1 MRAAGERTGGTDV
14 GLIPSPSNTP
24 RVMQLGIVGLGRMGG
39 GIARRL
45 HAAGHTPIG
54 FDLDPDE
61 VAGLE
66 AAGIGAANSLDA
78 LVGRLEAPRV
88 VWLMVPAGDV
98 VDRVL
103 DDLRP
108 HLGEGDVVADGG
120 NSFYK
125 DSMRRAE
132 ELAERGVHYLD
143 VGVSGGVW
151 GRKEGYCLMVG
162 GSDEAALKLRPVFEA
177 LAPAED
183 AGWAYLGP
191 SGAGHFVKMVH
202 NGIEY
207 GLMQAYAEGFALLS
221 SKQEFGLDTVEIAGL
236 WQHGSVVRSW
246 LLELVRRALADGG
259 PALDSVAPYVEDS
272 GMGRWTAKEA
282 IDQNV
287 PAPVLTLSLLQRI
300 QSRNDT
306 AFYNRLLAALRNQFG
321 GHAMKAAT
329 SEEEAP

>member
-1 MRAAGERTGGTDV
+1 MHLA
-14 GLIPSPSNTP
+14 I
-24 RVMQLGIVGLGRMGG
+24 IGLGRMGG
-39 GIARRL
+39 GLARRL
-45 HAAGHTPIG
+45 LRAGHSVSG
-54 FDLDPDE
+54 YDRDPAE
-61 VAGLE
+61 
-66 AAGIGAANSLDA
+66 LDA
-78 LVGRLEAPRV
+78 LNQAGGAAAGSLGALAAALPDGPRSF
-88 VWLMVPAGDV
+88 WIMVPAGAP
-98 VDRVL
+98 VDGVL
-103 DDLRP
+103 EDLRP
-108 HLGEGDVVADGG
+108 LLRPDDTVIDGG
-120 NSFYK
+120 NSFYQ

-132 ELAERGVHYLD
+132 ALRPAGVHYLD
-143 VGVSGGVW
+143 CGVSGGVW
-151 GRKEGYCLMVG
+151 GLEGGFCLMVG
-162 GSDEAALKLRPVFEA
+162 GPDEAVERHRPLFEA
-177 LAPAED
+177 LAPAAD
-183 AGWAYLGP
+183 KGWGHVGP

-207 GLMQAYAEGFALLS
+207 GLMQAYAEGFALLT
-221 SKQEFGLDTVEIAGL
+221 SKQEFGLDTVAIAGL

-246 LLELVRRALADGG
+246 LLELVGRALTDGG

-329 SEEEAP
+329 SDEEAP